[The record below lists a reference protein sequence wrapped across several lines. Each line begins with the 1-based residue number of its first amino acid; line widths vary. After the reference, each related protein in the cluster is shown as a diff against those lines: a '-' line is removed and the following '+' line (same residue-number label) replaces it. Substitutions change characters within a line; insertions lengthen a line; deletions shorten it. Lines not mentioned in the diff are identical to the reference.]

1 MKVSASLIMFDFDG
15 TLADTKD
22 DIAASANHVLNRRGQ
37 PEKPVDEIAGYIG
50 DGLPTLL
57 KRVLR
62 VEDDDV
68 IVEAIKTFREHYFD
82 HCLDKTR
89 AYPGV
94 EDTLDYF
101 TDKTLAV
108 VTNKPKVFTDKILES
123 LGLSHHFITVVGGDG
138 AYAKKPS
145 PEAFQA
151 VLGAL
156 MIPARKA
163 LVVGD
168 SPNDI
173 KGGRA
178 AGCITCAVTY
188 GIGSRELLKASSP
201 DFTVDSF
208 PQLIGLVE

>member
-1 MKVSASLIMFDFDG
+1 MKVSVNLIMFDFDG
-15 TLADTKD
+15 TIADTKD
-22 DIAASANHVLNRRGQ
+22 DIAASANHVLTRRG
-37 PEKPVDEIAGYIG
+37 ESVKPVDEVAGFIG

-57 KRVLR
+57 RRLLQVD
-62 VEDDDV
+62 DDDV
-68 IVEAIKTFREHYFD
+68 IADAIEIFREHYSE

-94 EDTLDYF
+94 EETLEHF
-101 TDKTLAV
+101 GDKTLAV
-108 VTNKPKVFTDKILES
+108 VTNKPKFFTDKILED
-123 LGLSHHFITVVGGDG
+123 LGLSHYFVTVVGGDG

-156 MIPARKA
+156 MIPAGKA

-168 SPNDI
+168 SPNDVN
-173 KGGRA
+173 GGRA

-188 GIGSRELLKASSP
+188 GIGSRDALEASSP
-201 DFTVDSF
+201 DFTVDAF
-208 PQLIGLVE
+208 PHLIDIVE